1 MFKSLWE
8 GLFVVL
14 LWIGLWDLIE
24 MGVDFISSDYIP
36 NKVFIYVVIVL
47 LSAGVLYYYIYND
60 KS

>member
-36 NKVFIYVVIVL
+36 NKVFIYIVIVL